1 MSSYT
6 MELRKVCDYYTRTE
20 VENWF
25 KNYELSDYLTQE
37 QITSITQAGLWNK
50 DKLAR
55 KIVDHYFMRE
65 IGAETPLLFKHYAK
79 VEMQEIM
86 EYYLPIIYTNSI
98 KYDLLVNVDFTES
111 FTREIKGSSENQGT
125 SNSSSNN
132 SSSGFAVNSDTPQT
146 NINKQNLL
154 NGSYASNTTANE
166 NETEIS
172 DNTETEASSSTN
184 TTETYTKHQKGNS
197 GALTTSQK
205 LIEQYRNVIF
215 TVDKEIIEKLNIL
228 FMGIF

>member
-6 MELRKVCDYYTRTE
+6 MRLQNVCDYYTREE
-20 VENWF
+20 VEKWF
-25 KNYELSDYLTQE
+25 KDYQLTDYLTQE
-37 QITSITQAGLWNK
+37 QIQSINENGLWNK

-79 VEMQEIM
+79 IEMQEIM
-86 EYYLPIIYTNSI
+86 EYYLPIIYSNSI
-98 KYDLLVNVDFTES
+98 KYDMLVNVDFTES
-111 FTREIKGSSENQGT
+111 FTREIEGSSENNGS

-132 SSSGFAVNSDTPQT
+132 NSSGLAVNSDTPQT
-146 NINKQNLL
+146 NITKQDYL
-154 NGSYASNTTANE
+154 NGSYATNVTANE
-166 NETEIS
+166 NETNIE
-172 DNTETEASSSTN
+172 DTTETEATSSTN
-184 TTETYTKHQKGNS
+184 TTETYTKTQKGNS

-205 LIEQYRNVIF
+205 LIEQYRNIIYA
-215 TVDKEIIEKLNIL
+215 VDKEIIEKLNIL